1 MINYIAAYACCS
13 EDITTIQNYE
23 QAVADQTQIWI
34 CHHKLGIDKHMSRK
48 QLIAANLYYNRPA
61 IELIFLTRSEHIRI
75 HMIGND
81 ITKGRHLSEQ
91 HKRKLSIAG
100 KGKKR
105 TIETRTN
112 ISNALKGRTFSDEH
126 RKKISEARK
135 GKKPWNTG
143 KTLSDELKKM
153 ISERTKEAMRS
164 MKYWNNGV
172 KCVCSKEC
180 PGEG

>member
-1 MINYIAAYACCS
+1 M
-13 EDITTIQNYE
+13 
-23 QAVADQTQIWI
+23 
-34 CHHKLGIDKHMSRK
+34 
-48 QLIAANLYYNRPA
+48 
-61 IELIFLTRSEHIRI
+61 
-75 HMIGND
+75 
-81 ITKGRHLSEQ
+81 
-91 HKRKLSIAG
+91 SIAG